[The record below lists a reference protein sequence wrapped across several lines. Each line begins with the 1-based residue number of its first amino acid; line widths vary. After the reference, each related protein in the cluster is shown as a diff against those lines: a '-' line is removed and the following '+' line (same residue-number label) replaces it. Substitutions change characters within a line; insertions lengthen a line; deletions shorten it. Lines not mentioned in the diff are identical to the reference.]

1 MYFCFELEGTYVNLL
16 IWWFEDNWLLRLGA
30 TVIQMK
36 FDVIMD
42 LLKRRKL
49 NKFSPDD
56 EIYNENVKYRGI
68 FLKHVTSEQKVLS
81 SWNKIP
87 TEDKIT
93 AIS

>member
-30 TVIQMK
+30 IVIQMK

-56 EIYNENVKYRGI
+56 ENLQWKCETPR
-68 FLKHVTSEQKVLS
+68 FLLKPVTSEQKVLF

-93 AIS
+93 VIS

>member
-30 TVIQMK
+30 IVIQMK

-49 NKFSPDD
+49 NSSLQMIEMLRWKC
-56 EIYNENVKYRGI
+56 ENT
-68 FLKHVTSEQKVLS
+68 KHFFQSM
-81 SWNKIP
+81 
-87 TEDKIT
+87 
-93 AIS
+93 

>member
-1 MYFCFELEGTYVNLL
+1 MR
-16 IWWFEDNWLLRLGA
+16 LRA
-30 TVIQMK
+30 IVIQMK

-42 LLKRRKL
+42 LLKRRNL

-56 EIYNENVKYRGI
+56 EILQWKCETPW
-68 FLKHVTSEQKVLS
+68 FLLKHVTSEQKVLP

>member
-1 MYFCFELEGTYVNLL
+1 M
-16 IWWFEDNWLLRLGA
+16 WWFEGNWLLRLGA
-30 TVIQMK
+30 IVIQMK

-56 EIYNENVKYRGI
+56 EILQWKCETLR
-68 FLKHVTSEQKVLS
+68 FLLKHVTSEQKVLS

-87 TEDKIT
+87 TADKIT
-93 AIS
+93 SIS